1 MNRRGFSLV
10 EILLALIIMAGS
22 VISIMRGF
30 EVQESLEHQARFETM
45 AALYAERELELL
57 KSDLLGGRR
66 PQGPRGSAGRF
77 KLPGGWKSRLIWTA
91 PDEDNVCRLIVRIT
105 RSGETFACE
114 SFVAFAPDA
123 KGPTRP
129 GGVRRT

>member
-1 MNRRGFSLV
+1 MSRRGFSLV
-10 EILLALIIMAGS
+10 EILLALIIMTGS
-22 VISIMRGF
+22 VIAILRGF
-30 EVQESLEHQARFETM
+30 EVQESLAQQARFETM

-91 PDEDNVCRLIVRIT
+91 PDEDNTCRLIVRIT

-114 SFVAFAPDA
+114 SFVAIPPGA
-123 KGPTRP
+123 KEPP
-129 GGVRRT
+129 RRTGARRT